1 MAATVRLAPPASGN
15 ATIKVNGRTYTCA
28 QGATID
34 VPDFDANEMA
44 GNGWLPLAGT
54 VGATAARPVN
64 PPVGT
69 VFNDTTVGAAVVW
82 NGKAW
87 LHHQSGAVS

>member
-1 MAATVRLAPPASGN
+1 MATVRLAPPASGPP
-15 ATIKVNGRTYTCA
+15 TIRVNGRTHTCA

-34 VPDFDANEMA
+34 VPQFDADELA
-44 GNGWLPLAGT
+44 ANGWIVLARA

-69 VFNDTTVGAAVVW
+69 VFSDTTVGAAVVW
-82 NGKAW
+82 NGKSW
-87 LHHQSGAVS
+87 LHHQLGSVA